1 MAMHDE
7 IILSESSSPSLPLP
21 PYDPYD
27 QIMVFFELFV
37 RIKQLSVCVCVCVGL
52 PLLSAHL
59 LSLKPTT
66 K

>member
-37 RIKQLSVCVCVCVGL
+37 RIKQLSECVCGGGGGYLYFQHTCSV
-52 PLLSAHL
+52 
-59 LSLKPTT
+59 
-66 K
+66 